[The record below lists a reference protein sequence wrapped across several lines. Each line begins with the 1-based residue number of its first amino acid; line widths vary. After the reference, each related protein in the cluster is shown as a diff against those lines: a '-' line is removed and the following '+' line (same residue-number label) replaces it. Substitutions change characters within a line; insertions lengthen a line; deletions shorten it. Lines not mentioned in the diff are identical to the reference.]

1 MKKLLY
7 VALLAIGVVI
17 MLAPPV
23 MAQEEKPFTIHGE
36 VRVRGEYD
44 ANTQDFDKD
53 TTDDNFSY
61 WPYRVRIA
69 AEGKFTKG
77 VTAWIEFQNGGV
89 FGSNGTTVR
98 DGAAGSFEQTVEMY
112 QGNITI
118 DKLWWKNFSARLGR
132 QEIVAGTE
140 LMLGDLDFYQG
151 NTFDGL
157 TGNFKL
163 KKGGIMLFY
172 TRVNQGKVDPND
184 GGFLPPDQIT
194 DSPFFP
200 SGSLNSNFYGA
211 YTNWDVGLGSLDV
224 YLLDLKDHNFSA
236 DVLTLGARWGRDLT
250 NKNGLFWNVEYA
262 QQSGDANATDDAK
275 GNVFEGW
282 IGWNLKAGK
291 NNHRFYARLG
301 AASGDDDPADTD
313 EKGFIPMFG
322 DFHNRL
328 GHGDFFR
335 LAGDPTGL
343 AGGIGDLG
351 IQGLGFGW
359 NGMFT
364 DKHEVGV
371 ELWSFTSNEKNLAG
385 EDKLGTELDAWY
397 GYNFSRNLAFIGS
410 LSQLSPDDGLT
421 GGGMDDS
428 VTRLYGNARLRF

>member
-7 VALLAIGVVI
+7 VALLAVGVVV
-17 MLAPPV
+17 MMAPPV
-23 MAQEEKPFTIHGE
+23 MAQEEKPFTLHGE

-44 ANTQDFDKD
+44 ANTQDFSK
-53 TTDDNFSY
+53 DDNEDNYSY

-77 VTAWIEFQNGGV
+77 VTAWIEFQNGSV
-89 FGSNGTTVR
+89 FGNLGQTQR
-98 DGAAGSFEQTVEMY
+98 LGFDPFAGEGAELY

-151 NTFDGL
+151 NSFDGL
-157 TGNFKL
+157 TGTFKM
-163 KKGGIMLFY
+163 KKGSIMLID
-172 TRVNQGKVDPND
+172 TRISQGKAFG
-184 GGFLPPDQIT
+184 GGFLPPDQIGFST
-194 DSPFFP
+194 
-200 SGSLNSNFYGA
+200 GGNSNFYGA
-211 YTNWDVGLGSLDV
+211 YTNWDVGMGTLDV
-224 YLLDLKDHNFSA
+224 YLLDVKDHSFPS
-236 DVLTLGARWGRDLT
+236 DVMTLGARWGKDVT

-262 QQSGDANATDDAK
+262 QQSGDADSTPGATIDAK

-282 IGWNLKAGK
+282 LGWNLKSGK

-301 AASGDDDPADTD
+301 AASGDDDPLDGE
-313 EKGFIPMFG
+313 EKGFIPLFG

-328 GHGDFFR
+328 GHGDFFQ
-335 LAGDPTGL
+335 LSGDPTGL

-351 IQGLGFGW
+351 IQGLGLGW
-359 NGMFT
+359 NGQFT

-371 ELWSFTSNEKNLAG
+371 EFWSFTSDQDNAAG
-385 EDKLGTELDAWY
+385 EDKLGTEIDAWY
-397 GYNFSRNLAFIGS
+397 GYNFSRNLAFTAS
-410 LSQLSPDDGLT
+410 VSQLSPDDGLT
-421 GGGMDDS
+421 GGGNDDS
-428 VTRLYGNARLRF
+428 VTRIYGNARLRF

>member
-7 VALLAIGVVI
+7 VTLLAIGVVI

-23 MAQEEKPFTIHGE
+23 MAQEEKPFTLHGE
-36 VRVRGEYD
+36 VRTRGEVD

-53 TTDDNFSY
+53 GPVDNYSY

-77 VTAWIEFQNGGV
+77 VTAWLEFQNGGV
-89 FGSNGTTVR
+89 FGSNTTTVR
-98 DGAAGSFEQTVEMY
+98 DGSDANGGQAAELY
-112 QGNITI
+112 QGNITL
-118 DKLWWKNFSARLGR
+118 DKIWWKSFSARIGR

-140 LMLGDLDFYQG
+140 LLLGDLDFYQG
-151 NTFDGL
+151 QTHDGL
-157 TGNFKL
+157 TGTFKL
-163 KKGGIMLFY
+163 KRGSFLLIA
-172 TRVNQGKVDPND
+172 TRVNQGLVDNED
-184 GGFLPPDQIT
+184 AGFLPPDVLGT
-194 DSPFFP
+194 DVTH
-200 SGSLNSNFYGA
+200 NSNFFGA
-211 YTNWDVGLGSLDV
+211 YTTWDVKVGTLDI
-224 YLLDLKDHNFSA
+224 YLLDLKDHQLLRDITTF
-236 DVLTLGARWGRDLT
+236 GARYGRDMT
-250 NKNGLFWNVEYA
+250 NKSGLFWNVEFA
-262 QQSGDANATDDAK
+262 QQSGDSTAALDAK
-275 GNVFEGW
+275 GNVLEGW

-301 AASGDDDPADTD
+301 RASGDDDATD
-313 EKGFIPMFG
+313 GDDNRFIPLFG

-328 GHGDFFR
+328 GHGDFFQ
-335 LAGDPTGL
+335 LSGNPTGL
-343 AGGIGDLG
+343 GAGVGNLG

-364 DKHEVGV
+364 DKHEVGA
-371 ELWSFTSNEKNLAG
+371 EFWSFTSDKENAAG
-385 EDKLGTELDAWY
+385 EDKLGTEFDAWY